1 MQVQQH
7 TEDAGN
13 ACAGRAQADNRGIQR
28 AARAADRT
36 GDERPEETQVDAKIA
51 GSVMPMNAESEAG
64 SAMDLSFLFL
74 VLSATASAAPP
85 CATFAAEASGSQ

>member
-1 MQVQQH
+1 MPVTPVPVAPRPTIEAYSAPH
-7 TEDAGN
+7 APPIEPAMN
-13 ACAGRAQADNRGIQR
+13 GRKNRR
-28 AARAADRT
+28 LT
-36 GDERPEETQVDAKIA
+36 PKMA

-64 SAMDLSFLFL
+64 SAMLLSFLFR